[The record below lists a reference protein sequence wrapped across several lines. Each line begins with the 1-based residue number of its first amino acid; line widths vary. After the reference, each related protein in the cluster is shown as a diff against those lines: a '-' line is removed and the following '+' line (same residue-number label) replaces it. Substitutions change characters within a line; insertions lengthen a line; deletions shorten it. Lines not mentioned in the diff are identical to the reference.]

1 MMLSFCALN
10 GLSGHEAG
18 RALLERLYREKTGRE
33 LPEIPVTDRGKPYFA
48 DGSLHF
54 SISHTKKHAFCV
66 LSEHNVG
73 IDAEELDRD
82 ISLKLAEKILSPG
95 EKVQFDSALDQRKA
109 LLTFWVLKEAAAK
122 LSGEGLQGYP
132 NHTDFSLG
140 HPGVTEIAGCLVAV
154 LEEKGEDWML
164 FDTHAH
170 MDDRAFDADR
180 EELLAALPQQGI
192 GLVLNPGCSLASS
205 RNVDALTKQYD
216 YIYGAVGSHPDV
228 ADEVDEAV
236 LEEYRVLCKQ
246 NPKIKAIGEIG
257 LDYHY
262 EGIPREIQQK
272 AFRMQ
277 MALAR
282 EMGLPVIVHERDAH
296 EDGMKIVEEFP
307 EVTGVFHCY
316 SGSAEMAKWL
326 VARGWYIG
334 FTGVLTFKNARKA
347 LEVAAS
353 IPLDRIV
360 LETDCPYMS
369 PEPFRGKRNDP
380 GKLYRMA
387 EKLAELRGL
396 SIEETHRITMENG
409 RKLYGI

>member
-1 MMLSFCALN
+1 
-10 GLSGHEAG
+10 
-18 RALLERLYREKTGRE
+18 
-33 LPEIPVTDRGKPYFA
+33 
-48 DGSLHF
+48 
-54 SISHTKKHAFCV
+54 
-66 LSEHNVG
+66 
-73 IDAEELDRD
+73 
-82 ISLKLAEKILSPG
+82 
-95 EKVQFDSALDQRKA
+95 
-109 LLTFWVLKEAAAK
+109 
-122 LSGEGLQGYP
+122 
-132 NHTDFSLG
+132 
-140 HPGVTEIAGCLVAV
+140 
-154 LEEKGEDWML
+154 ML

-170 MDDRAFDADR
+170 MDDRAFDEDR

-228 ADEVDEAV
+228 ADEVDAAV
-236 LEEYRVLCKQ
+236 LEEYRAICRQ

-262 EGIPREIQQK
+262 EDIPREIQQK

-277 MALAR
+277 MELAR
-282 EMGLPVIVHERDAH
+282 ELGLPVIVHERDAH

-316 SGSAEMAKWL
+316 SGSAEMARWL

-387 EKLAELRGL
+387 ERLAELRGL
-396 SIEETHRITMENG
+396 AVAEIHAITMENG